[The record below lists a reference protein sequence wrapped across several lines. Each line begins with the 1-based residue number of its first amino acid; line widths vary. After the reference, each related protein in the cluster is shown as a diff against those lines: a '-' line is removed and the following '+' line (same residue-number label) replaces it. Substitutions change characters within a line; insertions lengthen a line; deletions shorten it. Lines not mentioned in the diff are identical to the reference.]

1 MQMNESAS
9 FCCDYPEPFLNCYYA
24 FMIQALLEDK
34 PDLGEAGTIH
44 HRLAALDNPRRNV
57 AVVLD
62 NHRGMEGGH
71 QYSAKFCINFIWPI
85 WVLTL
90 HFV

>member
-1 MQMNESAS
+1 MGPMQMNESAS

-71 QYSAKFCINFIWPI
+71 TNIWPNF
-85 WVLTL
+85 VSTL
-90 HFV
+90 YGPYGC